1 MRGFKAIRKP
11 STQSQPQSQ
20 SQPQPQYEIADILN
34 RLGDKLED
42 LGFNAWQL
50 RTLFALKK
58 CRTSA
63 LGGHI
68 DACDECGNISISY
81 NSCRNRHCPKCQG
94 RNREQWIENRETE
107 LLPVPYFHVVFTLP
121 EVLNNTALHEPKML
135 YDTLFETAWET
146 LQTFGKNKNLQM
158 GMIAVLHTW
167 GQNLSLHPH
176 LHCIVPGGGVDENGA
191 WKNIKND
198 GKFLFSVKAL
208 SKVFRAKF
216 CEKLKANLKDKF
228 NENQENEYE
237 KIRQSLWEKPWVV
250 YAKKPFGSP
259 KSVVEYLG
267 RYTHKIAISNGRIR
281 GIDDKTVTFDY
292 KDYRQKGIKKQMVL
306 SHEEFIRRFAMHIL
320 PKRFVKIRH
329 YGFLSSTWKRIK
341 LKKLQQNL
349 GIQPKEKLPP
359 KAFQPKCTCCKVGNL
374 VTIATFDL
382 RGPPSWFLEMS
393 RNLPA
398 PKSAF

>member
-1 MRGFKAIRKP
+1 MRGFKTIKK
-11 STQSQPQSQ
+11 QPTQSQ
-20 SQPQPQYEIADILN
+20 SQSQLQYEVADVLN
-34 RLGDKLED
+34 KLGSKLED
-42 LGFNAWQL
+42 LGLNSWQL

-94 RNREQWIENRETE
+94 RKREKWIENRENE
-107 LLPVPYFHVVFTLP
+107 LLLVPYFHVVFTLP
-121 EVLNNTALHEPKML
+121 EVLNKTALHEPKML
-135 YDTLFETAWET
+135 YDILFESAWET

-198 GKFLFSVKAL
+198 GKFLFPVKAL

-329 YGFLSSTWKRIK
+329 YGFLSSTWKRQK
-341 LKKLQQNL
+341 LKNLQQKL
-349 GIQPKEKLPP
+349 GIQSKEKPLPKP
-359 KAFQPKCTCCKVGNL
+359 FQPKCSCCKTGNL
-374 VTIATFDL
+374 VTIAMFDL
-382 RGPPSWFLEMS
+382 RGPPQWFLEMS
-393 RNLPA
+393 QSQPT
-398 PKSAF
+398 PKK

>member
-121 EVLNNTALHEPKML
+121 EVLNKTALHEPKML

-146 LQTFGKNKNLQM
+146 LQTFGKNKN
-158 GMIAVLHTW
+158 
-167 GQNLSLHPH
+167 
-176 LHCIVPGGGVDENGA
+176 
-191 WKNIKND
+191 
-198 GKFLFSVKAL
+198 
-208 SKVFRAKF
+208 
-216 CEKLKANLKDKF
+216 
-228 NENQENEYE
+228 
-237 KIRQSLWEKPWVV
+237 
-250 YAKKPFGSP
+250 
-259 KSVVEYLG
+259 
-267 RYTHKIAISNGRIR
+267 
-281 GIDDKTVTFDY
+281 
-292 KDYRQKGIKKQMVL
+292 
-306 SHEEFIRRFAMHIL
+306 
-320 PKRFVKIRH
+320 
-329 YGFLSSTWKRIK
+329 
-341 LKKLQQNL
+341 
-349 GIQPKEKLPP
+349 
-359 KAFQPKCTCCKVGNL
+359 
-374 VTIATFDL
+374 
-382 RGPPSWFLEMS
+382 
-393 RNLPA
+393 
-398 PKSAF
+398 

>member
-1 MRGFKAIRKP
+1 MRGFKTIKKQP
-11 STQSQPQSQ
+11 TQPQSQPQ
-20 SQPQPQYEIADILN
+20 YEVADVLN
-34 RLGDKLED
+34 KLGSKLED
-42 LGFNAWQL
+42 LGLNSWQL

-94 RNREQWIENRETE
+94 RNREDWIQTRETE

-121 EVLNNTALHEPKML
+121 EVLNKTALHEPKML
-135 YDTLFETAWET
+135 YDILFESAWET

-341 LKKLQQNL
+341 LKKLQQKL

-359 KAFQPKCTCCKVGNL
+359 KVFQPKCSCCKVGNL

-382 RGPPSWFLEMS
+382 RGPPQWFLEMS
-393 RNLPA
+393 QNLSA

>member
-1 MRGFKAIRKP
+1 MRGFKTIKKQP
-11 STQSQPQSQ
+11 TQPQSQPQ
-20 SQPQPQYEIADILN
+20 YEVADVLN
-34 RLGDKLED
+34 KLGSKLED
-42 LGFNAWQL
+42 LGLNSWQL

-94 RNREQWIENRETE
+94 RNREDWIQTRETE

-121 EVLNNTALHEPKML
+121 EVLNKTALHEPKML
-135 YDTLFETAWET
+135 YDILFESAWET

-306 SHEEFIRRFAMHIL
+306 SHEDFIRRFALHIL

-329 YGFLSSTWKRIK
+329 YGFLSSTWKRKK
-341 LKKLQQNL
+341 LKTLQQNL
-349 GIQPKEKLPP
+349 GVIPREKPIKKP
-359 KAFQPKCTCCKVGNL
+359 FSPKCSCCKVGNL

-382 RGPPSWFLEMS
+382 RGPPRWFLERS
-393 RNLPA
+393 QSLKLP
-398 PKSAF
+398 KI

>member
-1 MRGFKAIRKP
+1 MRGFKTIKKQP
-11 STQSQPQSQ
+11 TQPQSQPQ
-20 SQPQPQYEIADILN
+20 YEVADVLN
-34 RLGDKLED
+34 KLGSKLED
-42 LGFNAWQL
+42 LGLNSWQL

-94 RNREQWIENRETE
+94 RNREDWIQTRETE

-121 EVLNNTALHEPKML
+121 EVLNKTALHEPKML
-135 YDTLFETAWET
+135 YDILFESAWET

-306 SHEEFIRRFAMHIL
+306 SHEEFIRRFALHIL

-341 LKKLQQNL
+341 LKNLQQNL

-359 KAFQPKCTCCKVGNL
+359 KAFRPKCSCCKVGNL

-382 RGPPSWFLEMS
+382 RGPPQWFLEMS